1 MKKLAICLFGIH
13 YFDSKKFWG
22 HKGTY
27 TIDWRESIENNNKN
41 LFFYF
46 KKMGY
51 KIDFYFS
58 TNLSNKKEELIKTF
72 NPISYVFRSDYD
84 DITRKKRYK
93 QRNIKVIDVL
103 KLLEYTNK
111 EYDTILLTRFDLL
124 YFKLIENID
133 LEKFNITSKLK
144 KNLIDDNLYIFPFK
158 HLKEFIKINEDN
170 IEKSAHRLK
179 NHILKINS
187 INYLEKKLLE
197 YSSDSSIYTIKRINY
212 IIPNGVKN
220 FVKPKELITNY

>member
-1 MKKLAICLFGIH
+1 MEGRIARDQNVAENAMLQ
-13 YFDSKKFWG
+13 
-22 HKGTY
+22 
-27 TIDWRESIENNNKN
+27 IDKIGSNIIKN
-41 LFFYF
+41 A
-46 KKMGY
+46 K
-51 KIDFYFS
+51 
-58 TNLSNKKEELIKTF
+58 KTF
-72 NPISYVFRSDYD
+72 GDKAD